1 MAKNIEEFLKQ
12 AAARK
17 QQQGP
22 GPQQPP
28 QPQQPIIQPPPEPP
42 PRRLEPEVVEIVDDI
57 QVVEPVQSS
66 VGSHVQSHLDTS
78 DIRQHAQQLGSGVEA
93 KSKLQEQ
100 RLQNK
105 FDQQVGHLG
114 ADAIADRG
122 EVSAETTKAY
132 DSHSSPERASKL
144 AEMFRNP
151 QNIQQAI
158 LLKEIID
165 RPNFDDD

>member
-66 VGSHVQSHLDTS
+66 VGSHLDTS